1 MGKKHKNKQE
11 QNKQTIKNQESIK
24 ENNEICKTENFS
36 VAIAEQKV
44 NENQTDIV
52 ISNFSI
58 SAYGKEL
65 FKNTDLSIINKNK
78 YALIGPN
85 GQGKTTLLVHL
96 VKRKLPIPKNI
107 DIFMVEQEI
116 DCSIKTVLQS
126 VLESNSY
133 LVKLKNKQSKLNNLE
148 RDLSEKEI
156 EDYNKIS
163 TELENFKFDTFE
175 PKAKKILYGLG
186 FDNSMQTKS
195 TETYSGGWRMRI
207 SIAKAL
213 FMEPEILLLDEPTNH
228 LDLNT
233 VIWLQEYLLLWKKTL
248 VIISHNQDFINSI
261 CTNVIHI
268 RNKQIEQYKGN
279 YDDFCK
285 MLEQKKLVELKNWE
299 KQEKKLVELKKNN
312 SNKKAEQLIVKN
324 DKKAQRKKII
334 NKENNEPVINKLVKP
349 KDYIVKFSFM
359 NPSIID
365 HNLITIDNVSFS
377 YDNNNIDLFQNL
389 SLGISPD
396 ERICIVGPNGV
407 GKSTLLK
414 LMMGDLVPTL
424 GNIDINRKLR
434 IGKYSQHSVD
444 NIPNDLTPVSLLQ
457 KIDTNLSIQ
466 EARRCLGN
474 YGLESHAHLIEN
486 KDLSGGQKARV
497 QFALI
502 NILKPHAIFLDEPTN
517 HLDIESIN
525 ALITAINNYKGAIV
539 IISHDSKLIEET
551 NCQLYIC
558 KKKSCIK
565 FNGDFE
571 DYKEYIISKTDTNI
585 STASTT
591 ETSNV
596 SIFDI
601 I

>member
-1 MGKKHKNKQE
+1 MGKKHKNKLE
-11 QNKQTIKNQESIK
+11 KNNQTIKNQESIK
-24 ENNEICKTENFS
+24 DDNEVCKTDNFS
-36 VAIAEQKV
+36 LAVAEQKV

-116 DCSIKTVLQS
+116 DCSTKTVLQS

-133 LVKLKNKQSKLNNLE
+133 LVKLKNRQNKLNNLE

-279 YDDFCK
+279 YDNFCK

-324 DKKAQRKKII
+324 DKKAQRKKIT

-377 YDNNNIDLFQNL
+377 YDNSIDLFQNL

-474 YGLESHAHLIEN
+474 YGLEAHAHLIEN

-565 FNGDFE
+565 FNGDFD
-571 DYKEYIISKTDTNI
+571 DYKEYIISKTDTDI
-585 STASTT
+585 STVSTT

-601 I
+601 M

>member
-133 LVKLKNKQSKLNNLE
+133 LVKLKNRQNKLNNLE

>member
-24 ENNEICKTENFS
+24 DDNEICKTYNFS

-133 LVKLKNKQSKLNNLE
+133 LVKLKNRQNKLNNLE

-324 DKKAQRKKII
+324 DKKAQRKKIT

-359 NPSIID
+359 NPSIIE

-377 YDNNNIDLFQNL
+377 YDNSTDLFHNL

-474 YGLESHAHLIEN
+474 YGLEAHAHLIEN

>member
-11 QNKQTIKNQESIK
+11 KNNQTIKNQESIK
-24 ENNEICKTENFS
+24 EDNEVCKTDNFS
-36 VAIAEQKV
+36 LAVAEQKV

-116 DCSIKTVLQS
+116 DCSTKTVLQS

-133 LVKLKNKQSKLNNLE
+133 LVKLKNRQNKLNNLE

-324 DKKAQRKKII
+324 DKKAQRKKIT

-377 YDNNNIDLFQNL
+377 YDNSTDLFQNL
-389 SLGISPD
+389 SLGISPE

-474 YGLESHAHLIEN
+474 YGLEAHAHLIEN

-558 KKKSCIK
+558 KKNSCIK
-565 FNGDFE
+565 FNGDFD
-571 DYKEYIISKTDTNI
+571 DYKEYIISKTDTDI
-585 STASTT
+585 SIVSTT

-601 I
+601 M

>member
-11 QNKQTIKNQESIK
+11 QNKQTIKNKESIK